1 MKSKEIRELTDAELV
16 SRIGELRREK
26 LNLKIQLRTGQ
37 LEKTAR
43 CRTVRRDI
51 ARLLQEQCV
60 RSQSRRGEIM
70 SEATV
75 QARGYRKERIGV
87 VVSDVQDKTIVVK
100 VDRRTQHPMYKKVVK
115 VRRKFTA
122 HDEKNE
128 AKVGDTVRIAETRPL
143 SKNKCWRLIEIVS
156 RSAE

>member
-1 MKSKEIRELTDAELV
+1 
-16 SRIGELRREK
+16 
-26 LNLKIQLRTGQ
+26 
-37 LEKTAR
+37 
-43 CRTVRRDI
+43 
-51 ARLLQEQCV
+51 
-60 RSQSRRGEIM
+60 M

-75 QARGYRKERIGV
+75 QTRGYRKERIGV